1 MSRLG
6 WKGTLRAGTAL
17 GILIIATAQA
27 NAGAFAIREQST
39 YGQGTSFAGVAAG
52 GSLSSMFWNPSTM
65 TQFKGIVSESGF
77 SAIIPHVTQTPQA
90 GSTLAGA
97 PLFYGGVANS
107 GDNALVANGY
117 TSYQINPNLWLGMAI
132 NAPFGLSVSFQDP
145 WAGRNYGLDT
155 TIKTYNFNPSIAY
168 RINDWISIGV
178 GVQAQYASVRQT
190 TGLTP
195 FPPSSFVVDGKGWG
209 FGATAGVTLTPWA
222 GTTIGLG
229 WRSAIN
235 QDIHGSMLLPAGV
248 PGTPGSV
255 EATINLPDVVS
266 LGIRHQFD
274 PRWAVMGTVEWSNW
288 SRIGTV
294 NINQLNGGIALIGA
308 TPVALPLQYDDGWFF
323 SVGTEYRWTDRLT
336 VRGGIGYEL
345 TPISD
350 RVRTT
355 RLPDNDKFWASIGA
369 SWKVAPFARVDLAY
383 THLWVKD
390 TNVNITAASGN
401 PSFNGSVNYIGTA
414 DAHAD
419 IFSASLVVQ
428 VDALLGVQPAKT
440 LITK

>member
-6 WKGTLRAGTAL
+6 WMGALRAGTAL
-17 GILIIATAQA
+17 GTLIIATAQA

-52 GSLSSMFWNPSTM
+52 GSLSSMFWNPATM

-77 SAIIPHVTQTPQA
+77 TTIFPHVEQTPLS
-90 GSTLAGA
+90 GSTLAA
-97 PLFYGGVANS
+97 PPLVYPGQSNS
-107 GDNALVANGY
+107 GDSAIAANGY
-117 TSYQINPNLWLGMAI
+117 TSYQIRPDLWLGFGL

-155 TIKTYNFNPSIAY
+155 RIRTYNANPTIAY
-168 RINDWISIGV
+168 RINDWISVGIG
-178 GVQAQYASVRQT
+178 AQLQYMSIRQT

-209 FGATAGVTLTPWA
+209 FGATAGVTFTPWA
-222 GTTIGLG
+222 STTIGLG

-235 QDIHGSMLLPAGV
+235 QDIHGTMLLPAGI

-255 EATINLPDVVS
+255 ETTINLPDVVS

-274 PRWAVMGTVEWSNW
+274 PRWTAMGTVEWTHW
-288 SRIGTV
+288 SRIGNVT
-294 NINQLNGGIALIGA
+294 INQLNGGPALIGA
-308 TPVALPLQYDDGWFF
+308 TPVVLPIQYDDGWFF
-323 SVGTEYRWTDRLT
+323 SAGAEYKWTDRLT
-336 VRGGIGYEL
+336 VRGGVGYEL

-355 RLPDNDKFWASIGA
+355 RLPDNDKFWLSAGL
-369 SWKVAPFARVDLAY
+369 SWKVAPFAHFDLAY
-383 THLWVKD
+383 THLFLKD
-390 TNVNITAASGN
+390 TNVNISAASGN
-401 PSFNGSVNYIGTA
+401 PSFNGAVTYIGNV
-414 DAHAD
+414 DAHVD

-428 VDALLGVQPAKT
+428 VDALMGVQPAKP